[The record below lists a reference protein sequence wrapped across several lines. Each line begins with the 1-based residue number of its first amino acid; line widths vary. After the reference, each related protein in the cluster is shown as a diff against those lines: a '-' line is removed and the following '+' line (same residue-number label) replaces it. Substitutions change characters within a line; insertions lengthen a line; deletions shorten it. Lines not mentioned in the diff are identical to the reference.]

1 MNASMGKKIKTEIIP
16 LRGLTTIQFG
26 DTTEQVEFLL
36 GPPEETE
43 VIDPIE
49 EGGFPT
55 LVYYY
60 WDECI
65 TFFFNQSAEKPF
77 LIAMETDD
85 LKATLLD
92 ERIFKMKPDEIVSLM
107 ASQKLFDYEKETEDW
122 GEVRYTWEEWNIDFY
137 FDKNQL
143 SVVNWSAILDAEGKV
158 FIPDEPIRW

>member
-1 MNASMGKKIKTEIIP
+1 
-16 LRGLTTIQFG
+16 
-26 DTTEQVEFLL
+26 
-36 GPPEETE
+36 
-43 VIDPIE
+43 
-49 EGGFPT
+49 
-55 LVYYY
+55 
-60 WDECI
+60 
-65 TFFFNQSAEKPF
+65 
-77 LIAMETDD
+77 METDD

>member
-1 MNASMGKKIKTEIIP
+1 
-16 LRGLTTIQFG
+16 
-26 DTTEQVEFLL
+26 
-36 GPPEETE
+36 
-43 VIDPIE
+43 
-49 EGGFPT
+49 
-55 LVYYY
+55 
-60 WDECI
+60 
-65 TFFFNQSAEKPF
+65 
-77 LIAMETDD
+77 METDD

-137 FDKNQL
+137 FDKNKL